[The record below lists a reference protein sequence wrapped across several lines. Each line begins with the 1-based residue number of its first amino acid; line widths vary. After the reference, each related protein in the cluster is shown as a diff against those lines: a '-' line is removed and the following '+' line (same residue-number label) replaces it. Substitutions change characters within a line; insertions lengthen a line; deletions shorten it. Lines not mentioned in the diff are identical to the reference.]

1 MIIANS
7 KFLNAIANYTFL
19 LIFFDSLHYICI
31 HACTEHE
38 NHKDNN
44 KERHRLRRCCVNTD
58 EQLPG
63 NQ

>member
-19 LIFFDSLHYICI
+19 LILFDILHYICI
-31 HACTEHE
+31 HVYTEHE

-44 KERHRLRRCCVNTD
+44 KERHGLRHIH
-58 EQLPG
+58 
-63 NQ
+63 